1 MSGIIANF
9 AAMKRQVVVIAILLA
24 LCSTATA
31 QEQPEEVEEQKP
43 KTGWVF
49 TPLPNLGYSTDT
61 GVTLGVFSDFFYY
74 GDGSSYPNFL
84 HHVGFAGAYT
94 TKGSWYFHAYGDSP
108 TLIPGV
114 RLNGT
119 LTYRH
124 AMVHNFYG
132 FNGIASPYLPELDAN
147 PATRTAW
154 YTLQRR
160 FFRATGTAMGN
171 ISGQLDW
178 MGGLVARHV
187 MMDDFSLERYNSGNS
202 LLLTYRDIGLIRAD
216 EFKGGT
222 SLEFKGGLVFDSRD
236 VEASPGKGFF
246 AELYLTANAD
256 LSRWKYNY
264 GQLVA
269 HFRHYVTIFPGR
281 WVFAYHLGLQH
292 QLWGELPYY
301 ALNEIANSF
310 YPYEEMDGLGSRTT
324 VRGIRNNRV
333 AAAGYAWA
341 NIEFRVTPFKF
352 DLFKQHFD
360 LVLNPFMDVCGIT
373 RSYRLEEQKSLAA
386 AHPDI
391 PLYQDKKLPVMV
403 AFGIGGKIQ
412 MNTNFVMSFDVG
424 RGLDPQVG
432 TWTVSTASTY
442 LF

>member
-1 MSGIIANF
+1 
-9 AAMKRQVVVIAILLA
+9 MKRRLAIFTLLLLLGIPA
-24 LCSTATA
+24 LA
-31 QEQPEEVEEQKP
+31 QEQEQEQEQEQKP
-43 KTGWVF
+43 KTGWKF
-49 TPLPNLGYSTDT
+49 TPLPNIGYSTDT
-61 GVTLGVFSDFFYY
+61 GLGLGLFSDFYYY
-74 GDGSSYPNFL
+74 GDGSAYPNFL
-84 HHVGFAGAYT
+84 HHLGFAGAYA

-119 LTYRH
+119 LTYRD
-124 AMVHNFYG
+124 AMVHKFYG

-147 PATRTAW
+147 VDTRTAW
-154 YTLQRR
+154 YTLHRR
-160 FFRATGTAMGN
+160 FFRATATAMGN
-171 ISGQLDW
+171 IVGNLDW
-178 MGGLVARHV
+178 MGGLVVRHV
-187 MMDDFSLERYNSGNS
+187 IHDDIDLERYDSGRS
-202 LLLTYRDIGLIRAD
+202 LLLTYRDVGLIRAD

-222 SLEFKGGLVFDSRD
+222 SLEFKGGVVYDTRD
-236 VEASPGKGFF
+236 VEASPGKGIF
-246 AELYLTANAD
+246 AELYLTANTD

-281 WVFAYHLGLQH
+281 WVFAYHLGFQH
-292 QLWGELPYY
+292 QLWGEIPYY
-301 ALNEIANSF
+301 ALNEMASSF

-324 VRGIRNNRV
+324 VRGIINNRV

-352 DLFKQHFD
+352 NLFNQHFD
-360 LVLNPFMDVCGIT
+360 MVLNPFMDICGIT
-373 RSYRLEEQKSLAA
+373 RTYRLEEQKAA
-386 AHPDI
+386 VSPYPDI
-391 PLYQDKKLPVMV
+391 PLYQDKKLPIMLS
-403 AFGIGGKIQ
+403 FGIGGKIQ

-432 TWTVSTASTY
+432 TWTVSTSSTY